1 MEYSLYGI
9 IKRHYKITDSVVITS
24 VSTMYY
30 NTCDPTYSGQLVL
43 CRTRFDN
50 YKCCGDEVIREF
62 IVQMTINP
70 FLNVRAMTNL
80 LQKLLPERKDV
91 DRHMINNVRIRARR
105 KKS

>member
-43 CRTRFDN
+43 YRTRSSD
-50 YKCCGDEVIREF
+50 YKRCGDEVIRE
-62 IVQMTINP
+62 IMV
-70 FLNVRAMTNL
+70 
-80 LQKLLPERKDV
+80 
-91 DRHMINNVRIRARR
+91 
-105 KKS
+105 